1 MDRAR
6 QLAGALLLFGVWATA
21 APYVGPT
28 LGFVVQTRSVNEVVT
43 HIVPGVPVLAV
54 AVFVWATRRF
64 PLPAALVAVL
74 GGFWM
79 TGTHLPLLLQAAGG
93 GIDWPSAIW
102 HSTPGLT
109 IFVVS
114 AAIAT
119 YAFLEERD
127 RDRNATSR

>member
-6 QLAGALLLFGVWATA
+6 QLAGTLFLLAVWATV

-28 LGFVVQTRSVNEVVT
+28 LGFVVQTRAVNEFVT
-43 HIVPGVPVLAV
+43 HSVPGVPVLAV
-54 AVFVWATRRF
+54 AAFAWAVRRF
-64 PLPAALVAVL
+64 SLPTALVAVL
-74 GGFWM
+74 CGFWM
-79 TGTHLPLLLQAAGG
+79 TGTHLPLLLQAANG

-102 HSTPGLT
+102 HSTPGLA

-127 RDRNATSR
+127 RERDVTEQ

>member
-6 QLAGALLLFGVWATA
+6 QLAGALLLLGVWATV

-28 LGFVVQTRSVNEVVT
+28 LGFVVQTRSINEAVT

-54 AVFVWATRRF
+54 AVFVLATRRF